1 MVDAFDLRVLG
12 EEIDNLQRVLYM
24 AFNAQRERFKTLQ
37 EQKCVQRSERCAG
50 ITQEDCTDLRDKGCR
65 ADVLCEADAVIAGV
79 RLYEGRELAA
89 AFPVKLTAVYD
100 NAADRRAVTADE
112 LCSGMDNN
120 VCAVL
125 ERTEEVRRCECG
137 VYNKRNLMCMC
148 NGCDLFNVNQRCVRV
163 TDGLD
168 EDGLCLI
175 VNRVFKSALFIRV
188 YERCG
193 DAVLR
198 ERVLEQIVGAA
209 VDGLRGNDVV
219 TCACEVEKRIVDGCC
234 TGSDAKCR
242 YAALQGCNAL
252 LKCVHGGVRQ
262 TAVDVACICEREAGC
277 CVCGVLEDEGSRLI
291 DRHCAGIGGGVRVL
305 LTCVQ
310 LDGFKMVVVIICIAH
325 GNTSFIISEFNFCFN
340 GF

>member
-1 MVDAFDLRVLG
+1 MDNEGLHVCDVCEQRENFESVDERLCFLSAALDVEREDGSAAVREILLIKLVVRAVRQRRMVDAFDLRVLG

-37 EQKCVQRSERCAG
+37 EQECVQRSERCAG

-65 ADVLCEADAVIAGV
+65 ADILCEADAVVAGV

-137 VYNKRNLMCMC
+137 VYNKRNLMSMC

-175 VNRVFKSALFIRV
+175 VNRVFKSALFVRV

-198 ERVLEQIVGAA
+198 ERVLEQMSPALA
-209 VDGLRGNDVV
+209 RLRNV
-219 TCACEVEKRIVDGCC
+219 
-234 TGSDAKCR
+234 
-242 YAALQGCNAL
+242 
-252 LKCVHGGVRQ
+252 
-262 TAVDVACICEREAGC
+262 
-277 CVCGVLEDEGSRLI
+277 
-291 DRHCAGIGGGVRVL
+291 
-305 LTCVQ
+305 
-310 LDGFKMVVVIICIAH
+310 
-325 GNTSFIISEFNFCFN
+325 
-340 GF
+340 